1 MMALHNKYLLKPV
14 RVGGIMECS
23 LCSERAQYRCTDCG
37 PSIHHCESCCIA
49 QHSTRCFYHVP
60 EQWMNGQFSP
70 VMLSNIEIPLD
81 HSCLTERKEKIT
93 IVGMK
98 GTGAWLLHDPLVI
111 DCTFNYVQ
119 VTTME
124 SESASVSV
132 KA

>member
-1 MMALHNKYLLKPV
+1 MMVLHNKYLLKAV

-23 LCSERAQYRCTDCG
+23 LCSERAQYRRTDCG
-37 PSIHHCESCCIA
+37 PSVHYCESCCIA
-49 QHSTRCFYHVP
+49 QHSTRCFYHV
-60 EQWMNGQFSP
+60 
-70 VMLSNIEIPLD
+70 MLSNIEIPLD
-81 HSCLTERKEKIT
+81 HSCLIERKEKIT

-124 SESASVSV
+124 SESVSVSV

>member
-14 RVGGIMECS
+14 RVGGTMECS

-37 PSIHHCESCCIA
+37 PSIHYCESCCIA

-124 SESASVSV
+124 SKSVSVSV